1 MTISVTNDTHC
12 QYMIIQR
19 PHYLQKL
26 IDCRH
31 NGLIKIITG
40 IRRCGKSYLLFQLY
54 STWLKGQGVSED
66 HIIKIDLEN
75 RRNKALRDP
84 DALLAHIDSLVK
96 DDGMHYVMIDEVQL
110 VAEFEDVLN
119 SYLKVPNVDVYA
131 TGSNAKFLS
140 KDVITT
146 FRGRSFEIKV
156 YPLSFSEFF
165 SVYDGTKENALDS
178 YMTYGGMPQIMEF
191 NNDELKGEYLKS
203 LYTETYLRDIKER
216 YQIKNDEDME
226 NLLDFISS
234 SIGSLTNPT
243 KLANTFTT
251 AKKEKISHNT
261 VCSYLD
267 YICEVFLAEKASR
280 YDVKGKKYLETP
292 YKYYFAD
299 LGLRNARLNFRQLEP
314 SHMME
319 NIIYNELRIR
329 GFNVDVGVVPIVK
342 RNEEGKQERVRLEID
357 FVCNKG
363 SRKYYIQSAYQML
376 DENKIRQE
384 ESSLRNV
391 DDSFKKI
398 IVVGSD
404 IIIRRNEAG
413 ITTMGIYDFLLKDNA
428 LEL

>member
-1 MTISVTNDTHC
+1 
-12 QYMIIQR
+12 MIIQR

-31 NGLIKIITG
+31 NGLIKTVTG
-40 IRRCGKSYLLFQLY
+40 IRRCGKSYLLFQLF
-54 STWLKGQGVSED
+54 SSWLKEQGISDD

-75 RRNKALRDP
+75 RRNKELRNP
-84 DALLAHIDSLVK
+84 DVLLEYIDSK
-96 DDGMHYVMIDEVQL
+96 INDDGMHYIMIDEVQL
-110 VAEFEDVLN
+110 VSEFEDVLN
-119 SYLKVPNVDVYA
+119 SYLKMSNVDVYA

-146 FRGRSFEIKV
+146 FRGRSIEIKV
-156 YPLSFSEFF
+156 YPLSFREFF
-165 SVYDGTKENALDS
+165 SAYGGQQEDALDA
-178 YMTYGGMPQIMEF
+178 YMTYGGMPQILDF
-191 NNDELKGEYLKS
+191 NDEGLKSDYLKN

-216 YQIKNDEDME
+216 YQIKNNEDME

-243 KLANTFTT
+243 KLSNTFETV
-251 AKKEKISHNT
+251 KREKISRNT
-261 VCSYLD
+261 VCSYLE
-267 YICEVFLAEKASR
+267 YICEAFLAEKASR
-280 YDVKGKKYLETP
+280 YDVKGKKYLDTP
-292 YKYYFAD
+292 YKYYFTD

-319 NIIYNELRIR
+319 NVIYNELRIR
-329 GFNVDVGVVPIVK
+329 GFNVDVGVVPIVR
-342 RNEEGKQERVRLEID
+342 RNAEGKQERVRLEID

-363 SRKYYIQSAYQML
+363 NRKYYIQSAYQML
-376 DENKIRQE
+376 DEDKIRQE
-384 ESSLRNV
+384 ETSLRNV

-398 IVVGSD
+398 IVVGSN

-413 ITTMGIYDFLLKDNA
+413 ITTMGIYDFLLKENS

>member
-1 MTISVTNDTHC
+1 
-12 QYMIIQR
+12 MIIQR

-31 NGLIKIITG
+31 NGLIKTVTG
-40 IRRCGKSYLLFQLY
+40 IRRCGKSYLLFQLF
-54 STWLKGQGVSED
+54 SSWLKEQGISDD

-75 RRNKALRDP
+75 RRNKELRNP
-84 DALLAHIDSLVK
+84 DVLLEYIDSK
-96 DDGMHYVMIDEVQL
+96 INDDEMHYVMIDEVQL
-110 VAEFEDVLN
+110 VSEFEDVLN
-119 SYLKVPNVDVYA
+119 SYLKMPNVDVYA

-146 FRGRSFEIKV
+146 FRGRSIEIKV
-156 YPLSFSEFF
+156 YPLSFREFF
-165 SVYDGTKENALDS
+165 SAYDGQQEDALDA
-178 YMTYGGMPQIMEF
+178 YMTYGGMPQILDF
-191 NNDELKGEYLKS
+191 KDEGLKSDYLKN

-216 YQIKNDEDME
+216 YQIKNDEEME

-243 KLANTFTT
+243 KLANTFETV
-251 AKKEKISHNT
+251 KREKISRNT
-261 VCSYLD
+261 VCSYLE
-267 YICEVFLAEKASR
+267 YICEAFLAEKASR
-280 YDVKGKKYLETP
+280 YDVKGKKYLDTP
-292 YKYYFAD
+292 YKYYFTD

-319 NIIYNELRIR
+319 NVIYNELRIR
-329 GFNVDVGVVPIVK
+329 GFNVDVGVVPIVR
-342 RNEEGKQERVRLEID
+342 RNAEGKQERVRLEID

-376 DENKIRQE
+376 DEDKIRQE
-384 ESSLRNV
+384 EASLRNV

-398 IVVGSD
+398 IVVGSN

-413 ITTMGIYDFLLKDNA
+413 ITTMGIYDFLLKENS